1 MLSGLSNEDR
11 KALEEL
17 YEVRRNEHNTL
28 SPYGRVDLR
37 AKDIHFAL
45 VLETVLAFLQSRP
58 GWEYKPHMDTTVSG
72 PAYRVEIRVRKEAG
86 KEKTP

>member
-45 VLETVLAFLQSRP
+45 VLETVLVTGRGQ
-58 GWEYKPHMDTTVSG
+58 
-72 PAYRVEIRVRKEAG
+72 
-86 KEKTP
+86 